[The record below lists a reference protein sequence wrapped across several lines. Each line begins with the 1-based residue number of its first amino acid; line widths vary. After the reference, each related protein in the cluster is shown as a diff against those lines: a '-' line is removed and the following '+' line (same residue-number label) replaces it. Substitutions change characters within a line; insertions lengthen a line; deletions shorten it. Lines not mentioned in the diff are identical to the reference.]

1 MTVDDIR
8 NAVFDKTLGRGYR
21 MDQVDDFLAQVAA
34 EFGRKEREKEDIEKK
49 LYILAE
55 KVDQYRNDEETL
67 KTALLNAQRMGESVI
82 YEARQKAETIV
93 YDANNKASRLR
104 EEARQVVADA
114 EEELR
119 NLKAEVTHF
128 KKNILDMYR
137 QHIELLSV
145 LPEERHIEAEPDEP
159 EKPQVV
165 EEEKAAP
172 SEQPEQEE
180 AQDAAQEGAA
190 FDLED
195 DAADEDEAYEEEEFA
210 LDEEEASD
218 EAYEGEEYEQEDEL
232 RLMLSTMSRRMMR
245 HISTKII
252 LSFKSRRLK
261 YSKSPKSR
269 CRSQSP
275 KENRPHARHV
285 LRKMFPMERMRT
297 SRFIDANSGV
307 SCVRR
312 CFSLNGLLCA

>member
-21 MDQVDDFLAQVAA
+21 MDQVDEFLAQVAA
-34 EFGRKEREKEDIEKK
+34 EFERKEREKEDIEKK

-119 NLKAEVTHF
+119 SLKAEVTHF

-145 LPEERHIEAEPDEP
+145 LPEERHIEVEPDEQ
-159 EKPQVV
+159 EKPQEQQP
-165 EEEKAAP
+165 EEEQVQEQAP
-172 SEQPEQEE
+172 EEIAEEEALEPAEEFEPEDEQELDDDAFLMDEEPEETLDDGDDMLFDSFEDEQEE
-180 AQDAAQEGAA
+180 
-190 FDLED
+190 ED
-195 DAADEDEAYEEEEFA
+195 YQDEDYFDFQEPEVEVQQEPEEPMPQPKPKRKPAARKTRSKKDVAYGT
-210 LDEEEASD
+210 
-218 EAYEGEEYEQEDEL
+218 YEDI
-232 RLMLSTMSRRMMR
+232 TF
-245 HISTKII
+245 H
-252 LSFKSRRLK
+252 
-261 YSKSPKSR
+261 
-269 CRSQSP
+269 
-275 KENRPHARHV
+275 
-285 LRKMFPMERMRT
+285 
-297 SRFIDANSGV
+297 
-307 SCVRR
+307 
-312 CFSLNGLLCA
+312 

>member
-21 MDQVDDFLAQVAA
+21 MDQVDEFLAQVAA
-34 EFGRKEREKEDIEKK
+34 EFERKEREKEDIEKK

-119 NLKAEVTHF
+119 SLKAEVTHF

-145 LPEERHIEAEPDEP
+145 LPEERHIEVEPDEP
-159 EKPQVV
+159 EKPQEPQP
-165 EEEKAAP
+165 EEEQVQEQAP
-172 SEQPEQEE
+172 EEIAEEEALEPAEEFEPEDEQELDDDAFLMDEEPEETLDDGDDMLFDSFEDEQEE
-180 AQDAAQEGAA
+180 
-190 FDLED
+190 ED
-195 DAADEDEAYEEEEFA
+195 YQDEDYFDFQEPEVEVQQEPEEPMPQPKPKRKPAARKTRSKKDVSYGAYEDITF
-210 LDEEEASD
+210 
-218 EAYEGEEYEQEDEL
+218 
-232 RLMLSTMSRRMMR
+232 
-245 HISTKII
+245 H
-252 LSFKSRRLK
+252 
-261 YSKSPKSR
+261 
-269 CRSQSP
+269 
-275 KENRPHARHV
+275 
-285 LRKMFPMERMRT
+285 
-297 SRFIDANSGV
+297 
-307 SCVRR
+307 
-312 CFSLNGLLCA
+312 

>member
-21 MDQVDDFLAQVAA
+21 MDQVDEFLAQVAA
-34 EFGRKEREKEDIEKK
+34 EFERKEREKEDIEKK

-119 NLKAEVTHF
+119 SLKAEVTHF

-145 LPEERHIEAEPDEP
+145 LPEERHIEVEPDEP
-159 EKPQVV
+159 EKPQEPQP
-165 EEEKAAP
+165 EEEQVQEQAP
-172 SEQPEQEE
+172 EEEALEPAEEFEPEDEQELDDDAFLMDEEQEE
-180 AQDAAQEGAA
+180 TLDDGDDMLFDSFEDEQEE
-190 FDLED
+190 ED
-195 DAADEDEAYEEEEFA
+195 YQDEDYFDFQEPEVEVQQEPEEPMPQPKPKRKPAARKTRSKKDVSYGAYEDITF
-210 LDEEEASD
+210 
-218 EAYEGEEYEQEDEL
+218 
-232 RLMLSTMSRRMMR
+232 
-245 HISTKII
+245 H
-252 LSFKSRRLK
+252 
-261 YSKSPKSR
+261 
-269 CRSQSP
+269 
-275 KENRPHARHV
+275 
-285 LRKMFPMERMRT
+285 
-297 SRFIDANSGV
+297 
-307 SCVRR
+307 
-312 CFSLNGLLCA
+312 